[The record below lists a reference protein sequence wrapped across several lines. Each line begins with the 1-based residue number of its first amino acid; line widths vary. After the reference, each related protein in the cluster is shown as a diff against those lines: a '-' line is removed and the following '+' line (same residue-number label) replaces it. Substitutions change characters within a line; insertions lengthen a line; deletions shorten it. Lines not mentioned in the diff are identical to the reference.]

1 MSKAKKALLQELG
14 QTHLFDGWGSKPSA
28 ADESRF
34 YKQIEDLDASYP
46 GGLKAYVDN
55 GRKLL
60 ADSKAGVNPLEG
72 WTPSVPVGETVA
84 YGTPEFDEVEAA
96 GMAAVS
102 GGGCGFVL
110 VAGGLGERLG
120 YSGIKVQLPSQLT
133 TGTTY
138 LELYIR
144 HILALQGSGAPL
156 PLAIMTS
163 VRGACRAA
171 RALAP
176 PAVARGWRRRWRS
189 ISARAASPRG
199 TRRGA
204 SAPRSA
210 TVTRRRSRAELPIQR
225 RAGSRVSST
234 CSE

>member
-120 YSGIKVQLPSQLT
+120 YSGIKVQLPTQLT

-163 VRGACRAA
+163 GDTDAQT
-171 RALAP
+171 RALLDAN
-176 PAVARGWRRRWRS
+176 ANFGM
-189 ISARAASPRG
+189 
-199 TRRGA
+199 
-204 SAPRSA
+204 
-210 TVTRRRSRAELPIQR
+210 
-225 RAGSRVSST
+225 RAGQVTIVRQEKVACLADNDARLAADPKDPYKLLT
-234 CSE
+234 KPHG

>member
-171 RALAP
+171 RRRAAHSRRRAPPPVRALAP
-176 PAVARGWRRRWRS
+176 
-189 ISARAASPRG
+189 
-199 TRRGA
+199 
-204 SAPRSA
+204 
-210 TVTRRRSRAELPIQR
+210 TRRRPPHCRGTPTR
-225 RAGSRVSST
+225 RPARCWTQTQTSA
-234 CSE
+234 